1 MTMPMQAVPARG
13 AKRRECVKRG
23 MEERKHELE
32 ETKSVSLPDKSKSWR
47 SEKKK
52 NRRKYK
58 PLVNGTEI
66 INGERTEFEA

>member
-1 MTMPMQAVPARG
+1 MTMPMQAVPARARTARG
-13 AKRRECVKRG
+13 AKRRERVRRG

-52 NRRKYK
+52 K
-58 PLVNGTEI
+58 
-66 INGERTEFEA
+66 

>member
-1 MTMPMQAVPARG
+1 MTMPMQAVTARG
-13 AKRRECVKRG
+13 AKRRERVRRG

-47 SEKKK
+47 FEKK

>member
-1 MTMPMQAVPARG
+1 MTMPMQAVPARARTARARTARG
-13 AKRRECVKRG
+13 AKRRERVRRG

-52 NRRKYK
+52 IEENINR
-58 PLVNGTEI
+58 
-66 INGERTEFEA
+66 

>member
-1 MTMPMQAVPARG
+1 MTMPMQAVTARVRTARG
-13 AKRRECVKRG
+13 AKRRERVRRG

-52 NRRKYK
+52 IEENINR
-58 PLVNGTEI
+58 
-66 INGERTEFEA
+66 